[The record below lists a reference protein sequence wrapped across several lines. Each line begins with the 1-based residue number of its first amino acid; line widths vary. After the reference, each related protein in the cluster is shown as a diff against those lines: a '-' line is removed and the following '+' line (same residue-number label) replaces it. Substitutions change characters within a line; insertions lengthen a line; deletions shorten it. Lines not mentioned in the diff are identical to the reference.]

1 MMWNLGDNLWG
12 WWFGWFFM
20 LVWWVLI
27 TAAIVALIKWLFN
40 QSRGTNDRE
49 RPFGSVQ
56 NRSALDIL
64 KERYVKGEIDKKEFE
79 DKKRDLSA

>member
-20 LVWWVLI
+20 LVWWVVI

-40 QSRGTNDRE
+40 HNDKKE
-49 RPFGSVQ
+49 NGVK
-56 NRSALDIL
+56 SALDIL
-64 KERYVKGEIDKKEFE
+64 KERYVKGEIDKKEFDE
-79 DKKRDLSA
+79 KKKDLIA